1 MIREYLSGHQPL
13 YFPPFKMLVV
23 ITVIYIMVAWLRGVP
38 IDGVMGLNSILE
50 NIKADASEHGRVL
63 LVYVGTIISWF
74 NEHLAFAV
82 ILGQTISVLATRI
95 AFRKAEDK
103 WSLVELFFAHIYM
116 ASQYYIVASLC
127 ILLFKA
133 ELDEY
138 PALGL
143 LSVVI
148 LLLQWLTH
156 AQLYNMGCW
165 KSLLG
170 LIRKTF
176 WQIVIYVFLIISLF
190 MIVIAI

>member
-1 MIREYLSGHQPL
+1 
-13 YFPPFKMLVV
+13 MLVV
-23 ITVIYIMVAWLRGVP
+23 ITVIYVMTAWLRDVP
-38 IDGVMGLNSILE
+38 IDGIVGMDTILDA
-50 NIKADASEHGRVL
+50 IKADASKHGLVL
-63 LVYVGTIISWF
+63 LEYIDSIISWF

-82 ILGQTISVLATRI
+82 IVGQTISVLATRI

-116 ASQYYIVASLC
+116 SSQYYIIASLC

-143 LSVVI
+143 LSIVI
-148 LLLQWLTH
+148 LLFHWLTH

-165 KSLLG
+165 KTLFY
-170 LIRKTF
+170 LIRKAF
-176 WQIVIYVFLIISLF
+176 WQLIISTLLIFCLF
-190 MIVIAI
+190 VIIIVI